1 MFYFGSATLPSS
13 INSVYQYHFCLG
25 NTGSTTAIFSIRI
38 KFKLNIKAN
47 ICNKNNVPTVT
58 KLYPYNTYVLYRID
72 WPGLFFKNT
81 RKKCYLPAPL
91 QSPHR
96 RCPDTGTIST
106 CGTITTRVV
115 DPDPHGAGSR
125 RVNLS
130 TKNGKKARKLLITAT
145 L

>member
-25 NTGSTTAIFSIRI
+25 NTGSTSASFSIRI

-47 ICNKNNVPTVT
+47 ICNKNNVPNYTLT
-58 KLYPYNTYVLYRID
+58 IPTYCIVLTGQVFFLRI
-72 WPGLFFKNT
+72 PG
-81 RKKCYLPAPL
+81 KKSYLPAPL

-130 TKNGKKARKLLITAT
+130 TKNGKKQGNC
-145 L
+145 